1 MPAAGVATVAALMG
15 RACRSTSLVA
25 AFFALVL
32 PSTAVASEPFWTQ
45 RPDLTLQGNRL
56 YASNGGWSAYSGPV
70 TRNLYRFVRDG
81 LVVKGYVGD
90 VPKSTPP
97 WLELPG
103 VTPDDPGAPYYVVSA
118 ADVGHC
124 FVAQVWGGTRST
136 YVTGDGQV
144 AYDVWEWGNRNIFGE
159 SAITNQLCI
168 ATLPQPQPQPLAGPV
183 IAPQILPGAHANAR
197 YSQPLTVV
205 GGGVPPF
212 SYGLAG
218 GELPKGM
225 ALLRA
230 GMLVG
235 VPDALAGE
243 YRFTA
248 AATDAAGATT
258 TLDLVFTVLPP
269 RMAFVTASVP
279 RARIGRPYS
288 ARLVVAGGSV
298 PYVFTIVDGRLAPGM
313 SLDAHGVLSGR
324 PRRRGTYAFT
334 ARATD
339 ANGVERVHRYA
350 LLVG

>member
-1 MPAAGVATVAALMG
+1 VAPLMG
-15 RACRSTSLVA
+15 RACRSTTLIAALVV
-25 AFFALVL
+25 LVL

-81 LVVKGYVGD
+81 VVVKGYVDD

-97 WLELPG
+97 WVVLPG
-103 VTPDDPGAPYYVVSA
+103 VTPDDPGAPFYVVTA

-168 ATLPQPQPQPLAGPV
+168 ATLPPPQPQPLAGPV

-212 SYGLAG
+212 SYGVAG

-235 VPDALAGE
+235 VPDAPAGE

-248 AATDAAGATT
+248 AATDATGATT

-279 RARIGRPYS
+279 PARTGRPY
-288 ARLVVAGGSV
+288 ATRLLVAGGSV
-298 PYVFTIVDGRLAPGM
+298 PYVFTVADGRLAPGM
-313 SLDAHGVLSGR
+313 RLDAHGVLTGR
-324 PRRRGTYAFT
+324 PRRRGTYVFT

-339 ANGVERVHRYA
+339 ANSVARVHRYS
-350 LLVG
+350 LVVR

>member
-1 MPAAGVATVAALMG
+1 MNRAARL
-15 RACRSTSLVA
+15 STSLARARRLLAPA
-25 AFFALVL
+25 AAVLALAA
-32 PSTAVASEPFWTQ
+32 PAAASASEPFWTQ

-56 YASNGGWSAYSGPV
+56 FASNGGWSSYSGTV

-81 LVVKGYVGD
+81 VVVKGYGED

-97 WLELPG
+97 WVELPG
-103 VTPDDPGAPYYVVSA
+103 VTPDDPGAPYYVVTG

-124 FVAQVWGGTRST
+124 FVAQVWGGIRST

-144 AYDVWEWGNRNIFGE
+144 AYDVWEWGNRNVFGE
-159 SAITNQLCI
+159 SAITNQICI
-168 ATLPQPQPQPLAGPV
+168 GAVPPAQPQPLAGPV
-183 IAPQILPGAHANAR
+183 IAPQILPGARANAR
-197 YSQPLTVV
+197 YAQRLTVV

-218 GELPKGM
+218 GKLPKGM

-235 VPDALAGE
+235 VPDAPAGE

-258 TLDLVFTVLPP
+258 ALDLVFTVLPP

-279 RARIGRPYS
+279 RARTGRPYGV
-288 ARLVVAGGSV
+288 RLVVAGGSA
-298 PYVFTIVDGRLAPGM
+298 PYAFTVAEGRLAPGIR
-313 SLDAHGVLSGR
+313 LDGHGVLSGR
-324 PRRRGTYAFT
+324 PRRAGTYVFT

-339 ANGVERVHRYA
+339 ANGVEREHRYS
-350 LLVG
+350 LLVS